1 MSTARL
7 SFHPRWTFFATL
19 LGLTALLAVWTP
31 FTAWGLD
38 FGEATVSPE
47 VQAELDKLVEQL
59 GNPSWKIREAAGKKL
74 VLYGMEASE
83 TLQRAAESE
92 NLTISREAKFYLPL
106 ITQGLVHSSDPEAV
120 KEILKD
126 YGFDSAQNLKVIH
139 RLAELDA
146 EQSLVPLVRILLLEH
161 SPSLSTEAAL
171 AILWE
176 LPVPRVLHPT
186 PSMIA
191 SEARKNNTQD
201 GKIYESIILTHD
213 DIPAIRQLRRQ
224 YATEILDHISA
235 RSQNND
241 GKALLMRLLG
251 LELKLQKAADKPDE
265 RTQIS
270 QQTVKELVDWT
281 GQQARYTP
289 DVALQRLE
297 TIYCAVDILGRNDC
311 FKQAEAMM
319 KQIQQSRVFA
329 LQTSAFSQNN
339 AQSENN
345 QLTTHLDHRF
355 RLIQRLA
362 SRGYWE
368 LACQEG
374 DTLMKTRGISHE
386 ITISLSHSYA
396 QMLYSAGMYWKA
408 ELIQK
413 QFCQELEKDE
423 DLQEMLKH
431 EQKLQNELRARVKYY
446 EACREGAAGRDEP
459 QKKALRQA
467 LEFTPEEPDTLI
479 LAYRIAQ
486 ADAADENWKK
496 EVEDRINKAL
506 QHLREQLEAEG
517 LGNKANKQNQFAWL
531 AANTNRNLDEALA
544 CAQEAVQAEP
554 ESGGIQD
561 TLAHVFFAMGRVK
574 QAVETQRLAAKL
586 LPDDLE
592 IRRNLWRFE
601 EALIQ
606 AEKVP
611 SAETTQQNT
620 ENATPE
626 AEPPQQNVETTPQ
639 NVENA
644 APNEANAQ
652 QNAENAVQNA
662 ESTQQNAVQNV
673 ENTPQNTET
682 TAPGAENPQP
692 STNP

>member
-7 SFHPRWTFFATL
+7 PFHPCRTFFATL
-19 LGLTALLAVWTP
+19 LGLTVLLAAWTP
-31 FTAWGLD
+31 STAWGLD

-74 VLYGMEASE
+74 ALYGMEASE
-83 TLQRAAESE
+83 TLQRATESE

-106 ITQGLVHSSDPEAV
+106 ITQGLVHSSDSEEV

-126 YGFDSAQNLKVIH
+126 YGFDSAQNRNVIQK
-139 RLAELDA
+139 LSELDA
-146 EQSLVPLVRILLLEH
+146 EQSLVPLVRIVLYEH
-161 SPSLSTEAAL
+161 SASLSTEAAL
-171 AILWE
+171 AILWK
-176 LPVPRVLHPT
+176 LPVPQVLHPI

-191 SEARKNNTQD
+191 SEARKNGTQ
-201 GKIYESIILTHD
+201 GTKIDESVILTHD
-213 DIPAIRQLRRQ
+213 DVPAIRQIRRQ

-241 GKALLMRLLG
+241 GKALLMRLLS
-251 LELKLQKAADKPDE
+251 LELKLQKAADKPNE

-270 QQTVKELVDWT
+270 QQATKELVDWA

-297 TIYCAVDILGRNDC
+297 AIYCAVDILGQNGC
-311 FKQAEAMM
+311 VKQAEAMM
-319 KQIQQSRVFA
+319 KQIQQSRAFV
-329 LQTSAFSQNN
+329 LQPSAFSQNN
-339 AQSENN
+339 ALNSQSEDS
-345 QLTTHLDHRF
+345 QLTVHLNWRM
-355 RLIQRLA
+355 RLIHRLV

-368 LACQEG
+368 LGFQEG
-374 DTLMKTRGISHE
+374 DTLMKTRGASHE
-386 ITISLSHSYA
+386 MAVTLSHSYA

-413 QFCQELEKDE
+413 QFCQELEKD
-423 DLQEMLKH
+423 DALQEMLKH

-467 LEFTPEEPDTLI
+467 LELSPEEPDTLI

-506 QHLREQLEAEG
+506 QNLREQLEAEG
-517 LGNKANKQNQFAWL
+517 LGDKANKQNQFAWL
-531 AANTNRNLDEALA
+531 AANTNRSLEEALT

-574 QAVETQRLAAKL
+574 QAVETQRGAAKL
-586 LPDDLE
+586 LSDDLE
-592 IRRNLWRFE
+592 IRRNLWRFV

-606 AEKVP
+606 AEKAAAEKQA
-611 SAETTQQNT
+611 AETQPVEKQEADTQ
-620 ENATPE
+620 E
-626 AEPPQQNVETTPQ
+626 AETPKAETQETSNDAQNEETR
-639 NVENA
+639 
-644 APNEANAQ
+644 
-652 QNAENAVQNA
+652 
-662 ESTQQNAVQNV
+662 
-673 ENTPQNTET
+673 
-682 TAPGAENPQP
+682 
-692 STNP
+692 